1 MLHVGAAEGCDLL
14 ILFFKNK
21 IKRSSDRGPSLR
33 QLLQGEVLTGR
44 SGRKAASGGNRLP
57 LFWHCR
63 FADSRQSPGLCGFCG
78 LARRLLKLSYEK
90 PVT

>member
-1 MLHVGAAEGCDLL
+1 LPQGICVDLA
-14 ILFFKNK
+14 
-21 IKRSSDRGPSLR
+21 R
-33 QLLQGEVLTGR
+33 TA

-63 FADSRQSPGLCGFCG
+63 FADSRQSPGLRGFHS

>member
-1 MLHVGAAEGCDLL
+1 MPDALFHVGAAEGCDLL
-14 ILFFKNK
+14 ILIFKGK
-21 IKRSSDRGPSLR
+21 IKDRSLR
-33 QLLQGEVLTGR
+33 QLLHGKGR
-44 SGRKAASGGNRLP
+44 AESGRKAASGGNRLP

-63 FADSRQSPGLCGFCG
+63 FADVPQSPGLSAFLG